1 MDIAIAFDQNYL
13 RPFYAL
19 ITSIFDQHKLNK
31 ISIHAIVSGVSEEE
45 LVKIKQFCLSNNA
58 EFQTYKIDFELTSK
72 FVLSNKWT
80 QAVYYRL
87 FFPMLVPSTVEKLLY
102 LDTDIIVIG
111 KLNELFNKNLY
122 NYPVAA
128 VYDNYVKKQELIG
141 IHEEGK
147 YFNSGVLLMN
157 VKEWNKQEIT
167 EQAIRYLNQYPERI
181 KFVDQCALNAVL
193 KGKWLSIETK
203 YNTMYSYLPFW
214 EEGFSLFKKSILNV
228 SIIHFTLHRPWNM
241 LCKNRARIYYEQYL
255 YMSPSSNKKIWTDFS
270 VIKIFPFFKQRFFEF
285 YFDNLYIQKIFKL
298 LK

>member
-19 ITSIFDQHKLNK
+19 IASIFDQHKSIK
-31 ISIHAIVSGVSEEE
+31 ISIHAIVSGVNDDE
-45 LVKIKQFCLSNNA
+45 LDKINKYCLSNNA
-58 EFQTYKIDFELTSK
+58 QFQTYKIDFELTSK

-87 FFPMLVPSTVEKLLY
+87 FFPKLVPNTVEKLLY
-102 LDTDIIVIG
+102 LDTDIVVIG
-111 KLNELFNKNLY
+111 QLDELFKLNLEH
-122 NYPVAA
+122 YPVAA

-141 IHEEGK
+141 IHEEGL

-167 EQAIRYLNQYPERI
+167 EHAIQYLNQYPERI

-193 KGKWLSIETK
+193 KGKWLAMETK

-214 EEGFSLFKKSILNV
+214 EEGFSVFKKSISNV

-241 LCKNRARIYYEQYL
+241 LCKNRARIFYEQYL
-255 YMSPSSNKKIWTDFS
+255 KMSPSFNKKVWTDFS
-270 VIKIFPFFKQRFFEF
+270 VNKIFLFFKQRFFEF